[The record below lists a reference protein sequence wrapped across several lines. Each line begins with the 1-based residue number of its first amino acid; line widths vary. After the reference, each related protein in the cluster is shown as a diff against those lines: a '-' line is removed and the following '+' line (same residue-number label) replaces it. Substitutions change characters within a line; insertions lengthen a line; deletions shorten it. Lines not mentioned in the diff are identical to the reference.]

1 MDIPSTEII
10 KTFKENTDQPEKWLL
25 TNTRGKRVFFQ
36 FGLQEEGEKYLSF
49 IGKEIIEFSTLSN
62 QPDKIDTIVLGNA
75 TEFMSDVNRLVDD
88 VLPFLNNDGVMLF
101 WINHDQNSVQV
112 KSIVSLMLYMHK
124 KNFRIEQVIRPLW
137 TGFIAIPTTNSNEI
151 DFAESLLKVLDR
163 LKKSDDTE
171 QNQSRDVTASLLK
184 KLVEAKQEKLN
195 LITNEKKVLEQAKKT
210 EKELDLIKRRYAALS
225 SSKLGRLTLAYWRYK
240 SRKRKNR

>member
-1 MDIPSTEII
+1 MDIPSTEIFNV
-10 KTFKENTDQPEKWLL
+10 FKESTEQPNKWLL

-36 FGLQEEGEKYLSF
+36 FGLQEEDEKYLSF

-62 QPDKIDTIVLGNA
+62 QSDKIDTIVLGNA

-101 WINHDQNSVQV
+101 WVNHDQNSVQI

>member
-1 MDIPSTEII
+1 MDIPSTEIFNV
-10 KTFKENTDQPEKWLL
+10 FKESTEQPDKWLL
-25 TNTRGKRVFFQ
+25 TNTRGKSLFQ

-195 LITNEKKVLEQAKKT
+195 LITNEKK
-210 EKELDLIKRRYAALS
+210 Y
-225 SSKLGRLTLAYWRYK
+225 
-240 SRKRKNR
+240 